1 MDTLNAFFLGVNAYE
16 DWALLFLRLVI
27 AVIFAAHAMPKLKHP
42 QKVAQMMGGPA
53 AMPVVL
59 GIVEMVAALA
69 LVLGVAVPL
78 AALVLGIVML
88 GAIYFKMV
96 KWHIPF
102 AAMDKSGWEFDLIL
116 LAGNVVL
123 LVVGGGS
130 FTLV

>member
-1 MDTLNAFFLGVNAYE
+1 MEVLNTFFLSVNAYE

-27 AVIFAAHAMPKLKHP
+27 AVIFAAHAVPKLKQP
-42 QKVAQMMGGPA
+42 RKIAQMMGGPA
-53 AMPVVL
+53 AMPVGL
-59 GIVEMVAALA
+59 GTVEMVAALA
-69 LVLGVAVPL
+69 LVLGIAVPL

-116 LAGNVVL
+116 FAGNVVL
-123 LVVGGGS
+123 LATGGGN
-130 FTLV
+130 FTLL